1 MFQRVRNQDK
11 LAGAAL
17 AAGVAFAALSSADVH
32 QIANRGRR
40 STMPRLVVF
49 GFALALIACTQQ
61 GGREEAVSAAQPRD
75 EATLAPPPSA
85 PHPRDEAVPRA
96 TQPRD
101 EATLAP
107 AAGPPPPRDEQPV
120 PRASQPRD
128 EAGHAAPP
136 SAPE

>member
-1 MFQRVRNQDK
+1 
-11 LAGAAL
+11 
-17 AAGVAFAALSSADVH
+17 
-32 QIANRGRR
+32 
-40 STMPRLVVF
+40 MPRLVVF

-61 GGREEAVSAAQPRD
+61 GGREEAVS
-75 EATLAPPPSA
+75 
-85 PHPRDEAVPRA
+85 A